1 MPTAATPP
9 HCRSQDGDLLAAV
22 DLGSNSFHMVV
33 ARYVL
38 GQLRI
43 VDRLRETVRLA
54 EGLDGKGGLDA
65 GACASARWSAWRA
78 SASACA
84 TSRRSACAR
93 SPPTPC
99 AGWRAPQAFLV
110 PAETALGHAIEVV
123 SGREEARLIYLGV
136 AHAQPPKPGELRLVI
151 DIGGGSHRI
160 HHRRGLRGDRAREP
174 ADGLRRHARGASS
187 PTASC
192 RKQALAAR
200 R

>member
-1 MPTAATPP
+1 MERNLLRRVETGFPILDPELAAARATTKRWRTTCADNLNAWELHADGDYRTRARPATTRCRIRRRARCWRRSVHDERDPSPARAPP
-9 HCRSQDGDLLAAV
+9 PLPLQDGDLLAAV

-65 GACASARWSAWRA
+65 RRARSARSNAWRA

-99 AGWRAPQAFLV
+99 ASCA
-110 PAETALGHAIEVV
+110 
-123 SGREEARLIYLGV
+123 S
-136 AHAQPPKPGELRLVI
+136 
-151 DIGGGSHRI
+151 
-160 HHRRGLRGDRAREP
+160 RRR
-174 ADGLRRHARGASS
+174 S
-187 PTASC
+187 
-192 RKQALAAR
+192 
-200 R
+200 